1 METSDHL
8 AGGRVGAISIHEQ
21 LKELATI
28 DVFDGVRDGGAF
40 IGRPFYFDFNKMK
53 ILSNDHWKEKVGG
66 IPAGAFL
73 AAIFDGDEDNPEA
86 VLLRVLGPTALPTDS
101 DVVAAM
107 VDHYKESREVTGAAG
122 TLDSYTRYEFQFSG
136 LECRVLG
143 SFYRDGEGKTC
154 FGADVDNFYGP
165 NNYSV
170 YKPSGRV
177 LEYIVNF
184 REGDILPG
192 SPGDQRIG
200 EIRYASSRRHSQAAS
215 VPLYVS
221 ALDYLGKRTALFGM
235 TRTGKSNTVK
245 KIIEATAEL
254 SQSRAKLNEESVE
267 RVGQI
272 IFDVNGEYANPNLQ
286 DDGTAIYELYEEDV
300 TRYSI
305 LEKPDF
311 RVMKL
316 NFYRQVLEGYGM
328 IQARLRDDTANYT
341 KAFLN
346 VDWEEPD
353 PHDRGATT
361 RYERRLAC
369 YQAILQAAG
378 FRVPQGHD
386 VRFTGTQVVNNATE
400 LDPRRGVTP
409 AEAGRW
415 FSWVWGNYESE
426 PEFGKYKAKKKR
438 EWADDDLKNLMR
450 FLTRKSAPGKQA
462 AGEAGFRKLIPLR
475 ELHTPSQEKSYEEEI
490 VQLLR
495 DGKIVIIDL
504 SQGAPSIQRTY
515 SDRLCGRIFREAM
528 DRFISNTPAN
538 YVQMYFEEAH
548 NLFPKKTDSDL
559 TLIYNRIAKE
569 GAKLG
574 LGLAY
579 ATQEVSS
586 ISANVLKNTQ
596 NWFVSH
602 LNNQDELREIAKYYD
617 FEDFTDSL
625 RRATD
630 KGFIRMKTYSNAFIV
645 PVQIDR
651 FVVGT

>member
-1 METSDHL
+1 M
-8 AGGRVGAISIHEQ
+8 SINER

-28 DVFDGVRDGGAF
+28 DVFKDVANVDSF

-53 ILSNDHWKEKVGG
+53 ILSNDHWKEMVRGV
-66 IPAGAFL
+66 PAGAFL
-73 AAIFDGDEDNPEA
+73 AALFDNDDDHPEV

-107 VDHYKESREVTGAAG
+107 VDHYKESQGAEVDTGK
-122 TLDSYTRYEFQFSG
+122 LDSYTRYEFQFSG

-143 SFYRDGEGKTC
+143 SFYRDAKGRTR

-170 YKPSGRV
+170 FKPSGNV

-184 REGDILPG
+184 REGGALPG
-192 SPGDQRIG
+192 GPGDQRIG
-200 EIRYASSRRHSQAAS
+200 EVRYASSRRHAQAAS

-245 KIIEATAEL
+245 MIIQATAEL
-254 SQSRAKLNEESVE
+254 AASGATLDGENIEP
-267 RVGQI
+267 VGQI
-272 IFDVNGEYANPNLQ
+272 IFDVNGEYANTNLQ
-286 DDGTAIYELYEEDV
+286 DEGTAIYQLYEEDV

-305 LEKPDF
+305 LQKQDF
-311 RVMKL
+311 KVMKL
-316 NFYRQVLEGYGM
+316 NFYRQFREGFEM
-328 IQARLRDDTANYT
+328 IRVHLQDDRAIYT
-341 KAFLN
+341 QAFLN
-346 VDWEEPD
+346 VNWEEPD
-353 PHDRGATT
+353 PQDRSATT
-361 RYERRLAC
+361 RYSRRLAC
-369 YQAILQAAG
+369 YQAILEAAG
-378 FRVPQGHD
+378 FQVPLGHRVSF
-386 VRFTGTQVVNNATE
+386 VGTQAVNDATR
-400 LDPRRGVTP
+400 LNPRNGLT
-409 AEAGRW
+409 AEEAGRW
-415 FSWVWGNYESE
+415 FAWVWENYNDE
-426 PEFGKYKAKKKR
+426 PCFTNYRAQNNR
-438 EWADDDLKNLMR
+438 EWADDDLKSLMR
-450 FLTRKSAPGKQA
+450 FLTRKRAPGTDA
-462 AGEAGFRKLIPLR
+462 SEAGFRKLIPLR
-475 ELHTPSQEKSYEEEI
+475 DLHTATLQASYEKEVVE
-490 VQLLR
+490 LLR
-495 DGKIVIIDL
+495 NGKIVIIDL
-504 SQGAPSIQRTY
+504 SQGDPGIQRTY
-515 SDRLCGRIFREAM
+515 SDRLCASIFQEAM
-528 DRFISNTPAN
+528 ERFISNTPGN

-548 NLFPKKTDSDL
+548 NLFPKKTDADL

-617 FEDFTDSL
+617 FEDFVDSL
-625 RRATD
+625 RRTTD

-651 FVVGT
+651 FTMAET

>member
-1 METSDHL
+1 M
-8 AGGRVGAISIHEQ
+8 SIQER
-21 LKELATI
+21 LKELATV
-28 DVFDGVRDGGAF
+28 DVFEGVASADAF

-66 IPAGAFL
+66 VPAGAFM
-73 AAIFDGDEDNPEA
+73 AALFDNDEEHPEV

-107 VDHYKESREVTGAAG
+107 VDHYKEGQAATDDTG

-143 SFYRDGEGKTC
+143 SFYRDGGGATR
-154 FGADVDNFYGP
+154 FGADVDNFYSP

-170 YKPSGRV
+170 YKPSGNV

-184 REGDILPG
+184 REGGILPG
-192 SPGDQRIG
+192 GPGDQRIG
-200 EIRYASSRRHSQAAS
+200 EVRYASSRRHSQGAS

-245 KIIEATAEL
+245 MIIQATAEL
-254 SQSRAKLNEESVE
+254 APSEAKLDGKPVE
-267 RVGQI
+267 PVGQI
-272 IFDVNGEYANPNLQ
+272 IFDVNGEYANSNLQ

-305 LEKPDF
+305 LEKDAF
-311 RVMKL
+311 KVMKL
-316 NFYRQVLEGYGM
+316 NFYRQVLEGFGM
-328 IQARLRDDTANYT
+328 IRARLQDDGAIYT

-346 VDWEEPD
+346 VNWDEPD
-353 PHDRGATT
+353 PEDRSATT

-369 YQAILQAAG
+369 YQAILEAAG
-378 FRVPQGHD
+378 FPVPPGHRVS
-386 VRFTGTQVVNNATE
+386 FTGTRVVNDATG
-400 LDPRRGVTP
+400 LDPRSGLTL
-409 AEAGRW
+409 ADAGRW
-415 FSWVWGNYESE
+415 FTWVWDNYESE
-426 PEFGKYKAKKKR
+426 PDFTKYQVRSKR

-450 FLTRKSAPGKQA
+450 FLTRKSAPGKA
-462 AGEAGFRKLIPLR
+462 TASEAGFRKLIPLR
-475 ELHTPSQEKSYEEEI
+475 ELHTPSQEASYEEEI
-490 VQLLR
+490 VRLLR

-504 SQGAPSIQRTY
+504 SQGDPSIQRTY

-528 DRFISNTPAN
+528 HCFTNNTPVN
-538 YVQMYFEEAH
+538 YIQMYFEEAH
-548 NLFPKKTDSDL
+548 NLFPKKTDADL

-625 RRATD
+625 RRTTD

-651 FVVGT
+651 FMVEQ

>member
-1 METSDHL
+1 M
-8 AGGRVGAISIHEQ
+8 SIHER
-21 LKELATI
+21 LKELATV
-28 DVFDGVRDGGAF
+28 DVFEGVASADAF

-66 IPAGAFL
+66 VPAGAFM
-73 AAIFDGDEDNPEA
+73 AALFDNDEEHPEA

-107 VDHYKESREVTGAAG
+107 VDHYKESQAATDDTG

-143 SFYRDGEGKTC
+143 SFYRDGEGATR

-170 YKPSGRV
+170 YKPSGNV

-184 REGDILPG
+184 REGGILPG
-192 SPGDQRIG
+192 GPGDQRIG
-200 EIRYASSRRHSQAAS
+200 EVRYASSRRHSQGAS

-245 KIIEATAEL
+245 MIIQATAEL
-254 SQSRAKLNEESVE
+254 APSEAKLDGEPVE
-267 RVGQI
+267 PVGQI
-272 IFDVNGEYANPNLQ
+272 IFDVNGEYANSNLQ
-286 DDGTAIYELYEEDV
+286 DDGTAIYQLYEEDV

-305 LEKPDF
+305 LEKDGF
-311 RVMKL
+311 KVMKL
-316 NFYRQVLEGYGM
+316 NFYREVLEGFEM
-328 IQARLRDDTANYT
+328 IRARLQDDEAIYT

-353 PHDRGATT
+353 TQDRGATT
-361 RYERRLAC
+361 RYGRRQAC
-369 YQAILQAAG
+369 YQAILEEAG
-378 FRVPQGHD
+378 FSLPQGHR
-386 VRFTGTQVVNNATE
+386 VRFVGTRTVDDETG
-400 LDPRRGVTP
+400 LDPNNGVTP

-415 FSWVWGNYESE
+415 FTWVWDNYNDA
-426 PEFGKYKAKKKR
+426 EFFSNYKRKNSR
-438 EWADDDLKNLMR
+438 EWADGDLKSLMR
-450 FLTRKSAPGKQA
+450 FLTRKREPGKDA
-462 AGEAGFRKLIPLR
+462 SEAGFRKLVPLR
-475 ELHTPSQEKSYEEEI
+475 GLHTATLQTSYEDEI
-490 VQLLR
+490 VGLLR
-495 DGKIVIIDL
+495 NGKIVIIDL
-504 SQGAPSIQRTY
+504 SQGDPSIQRTY
-515 SDRLCGRIFREAM
+515 SDRLCRRIFQEAM
-528 DRFISNTPAN
+528 DRFINNTPAN

-548 NLFPKKTDSDL
+548 NLFPKKTDADL

-625 RRATD
+625 RRTTD

-651 FVVGT
+651 FMVEK

>member
-1 METSDHL
+1 M
-8 AGGRVGAISIHEQ
+8 SINER
-21 LKELATI
+21 LRDLATI
-28 DVFDGVRDGGAF
+28 DVFKDVADADSF

-53 ILSNDHWKEKVGG
+53 ILSNDHWKEMVSGV
-66 IPAGAFL
+66 PAGAFL
-73 AAIFDGDEDNPEA
+73 AALFDNDREQPEV

-107 VDHYKESREVTGAAG
+107 VDHYKEIEGTESDTG

-143 SFYRDGEGKTC
+143 SFYRDAEGKTR

-170 YKPSGRV
+170 YKPSGNV

-184 REGDILPG
+184 REGDALPG
-192 SPGDQRIG
+192 GPGDQRIG
-200 EIRYASSRRHSQAAS
+200 EIRYASSRRHAQGAS

-245 KIIEATAEL
+245 MIIQATAEL
-254 SQSRAKLNEESVE
+254 AASGATLIGEPVKPI
-267 RVGQI
+267 GQI
-272 IFDVNGEYANPNLQ
+272 IFDVNGEYANTNLQ
-286 DDGTAIYELYEEDV
+286 DEGTAIYQLYEEDV

-305 LEKPDF
+305 LQKPGF
-311 RVMKL
+311 KVMKL
-316 NFYRQVLEGYGM
+316 NFYRQLLEGFAM
-328 IQARLRDDTANYT
+328 IQANLQDDAANYT
-341 KAFLN
+341 QAFLN
-346 VDWEEPD
+346 VNWEEPD
-353 PHDRGATT
+353 TQDQGKVV
-361 RYERRLAC
+361 RYQRQLAC

-378 FRVPQGHD
+378 FAVPADHQ
-386 VRFTGTQVVNNATE
+386 VRFSGHQAVDNATG
-400 LDPRRGVTP
+400 LNPRQGLT
-409 AEAGRW
+409 AEEAGRW
-415 FSWVWGNYESE
+415 FAWVWDNYHTVPFTTY
-426 PEFGKYKAKKKR
+426 PEQKNR
-438 EWADDDLKNLMR
+438 EWADEDLKSLMR
-450 FLTRKSAPGKQA
+450 FLTRKSRPGGSA
-462 AGEAGFRKLIPLR
+462 SEAGFRKLIRLR
-475 ELHTPSQEKSYEEEI
+475 DLHTPTLQAFYEDEI
-490 VQLLR
+490 VDLLR
-495 DGKIVIIDL
+495 QGKIVIIDL
-504 SQGAPSIQRTY
+504 SQGDPVIQRTY
-515 SDRLCGRIFREAM
+515 SDRLCTSIFREAM
-528 DRFISNTPAN
+528 ERFINNTPGN

-548 NLFPKKTDSDL
+548 NLFPKKTDADL

-617 FEDFTDSL
+617 FEDFVDSL
-625 RRATD
+625 RRTTD

-651 FVVGT
+651 FTMAET